1 MRTFSGGYYANLF
14 QVLKFLGIYTQVRHF
29 RYIFMER
36 TRRHFQFYSNFHR
49 IIPCF
54 ENGILINIFN
64 LLCYLW
70 FTIAIFLLPPRI
82 TNLQHT
88 RSRTESLDE
97 YARRIWLPSRF
108 LDHYLLPLFAS
119 VATCTHDHLRNL
131 PAAYIA
137 DYRKLTLGA
146 HHRTVSDM
154 RHLQQRLVKGTRQNL
169 QCEVVSV
176 RSENGDV
183 AVRYR
188 YVYERPEEAVIHV
201 ATFDHAI
208 LAVSAAQAS
217 QIHVASSAVT
227 SRLSSCRVRVAVS
240 KQSRE
245 ENISQRRSW
254 PSEILMLRTHS
265 HSSIG
270 MVTQSTHLHPS
281 SVAVTVSPCP
291 GNEAE
296 DNHTLHVVDLV
307 RPVPTPDSHDLLL
320 RVFGKGC
327 HSSIWRNGKDNV
339 YLVGGYASAGL
350 PLLEAC
356 VRSAFEAAE
365 AIGARLPFPIIRRS
379 PF

>member
-14 QVLKFLGIYTQVRHF
+14 QTLNFLGIKTQVRHF

-54 ENGILINIFN
+54 ENGILTNLFN
-64 LLCYLW
+64 FLCYVW

-82 TNLQHT
+82 TNLPYT
-88 RSRTESLDE
+88 RCQTESLDE
-97 YARRIWLPSRF
+97 YAHRIRLPSKF
-108 LDHYLLPLFAS
+108 LDRCLLPLFAS

-137 DYRKLTLGA
+137 DYRKLTLGT
-146 HHRTVSDM
+146 HHRTVSNM
-154 RHLQQRLVKGTRQNL
+154 QHLQQRLVKGTRQNL
-169 QCEVVSV
+169 QCEVISV
-176 RSENGDV
+176 RSENGGV
-183 AVRYR
+183 AVEYR
-188 YVYERPEEAVIHV
+188 YVCERPEALIHI
-201 ATFDHAI
+201 AIFDHAI

-217 QIHVASSAVT
+217 QIHIASSAVT
-227 SRLSSCRVRVAVS
+227 SCLSTCRVRVAVTQQS
-240 KQSRE
+240 KE
-245 ENISQRRSW
+245 ENTSQRNCR
-254 PSEILMLRTHS
+254 PSEILMLRTRDYCG
-265 HSSIG
+265 IG

-281 SVAVTVSPCP
+281 NVAVTVSPCP
-291 GNEAE
+291 SNEIEGN
-296 DNHTLHVVDLV
+296 DTLHVVDLV
-307 RPVPTPDSHDLLL
+307 RPVPTPDSHGLLL
-320 RVFGKGC
+320 HVFGKGC
-327 HSSIWRNGKDNV
+327 HSGVWRNGEDNV

-365 AIGARLPFPIIRRS
+365 AIGARLPFTIIRQT